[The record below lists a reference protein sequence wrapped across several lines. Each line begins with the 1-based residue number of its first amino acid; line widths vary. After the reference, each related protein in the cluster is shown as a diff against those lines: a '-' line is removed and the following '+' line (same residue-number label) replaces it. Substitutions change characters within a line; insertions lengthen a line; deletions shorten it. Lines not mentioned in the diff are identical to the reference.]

1 MKKYLFAAAALLL
14 ALSCSKNQNTPAQP
28 TTAPAFSWE
37 ANPGFELMEI
47 EEDMNSVITVSSTAG
62 VESFTVTF
70 STLPVELI
78 GILNTMISVA
88 DNKATSSKAG
98 VIDFISD
105 GGATAKLPS
114 VINPIGAGLK
124 GAKSA
129 SFNIGALITK
139 LCSGQI
145 LENGARFALDIA
157 VKDAEGQ
164 LTQKS
169 ATFKWT
175 SAPEIV
181 LNPNTSLISL
191 NQSEIDYDYTYSV
204 DAPGKI
210 AHVIISFSGKGD
222 GEPDPGIISLVKNYT
237 KADASIN
244 LAEMSKVAK
253 VFGLPSENIVGQTA
267 LQIDLSSLLLQLS
280 LSASKTG
287 SETMLNVEVKDQ
299 LGKVTTED
307 VCLRVE

>member
-1 MKKYLFAAAALLL
+1 MKKYLFAAAALIL
-14 ALSCSKNQNTPAQP
+14 ALSCSKNQNTPVQP
-28 TTAPAFSWE
+28 STAPAFSWE
-37 ANPGFELMEI
+37 ANAGFELMEI
-47 EEDMNSVITVSSTAG
+47 EEDMSSVIAVSSESGIA
-62 VESFTVTF
+62 SFTVTF

-98 VIDFISD
+98 VIDFVAD
-105 GGATAKLPS
+105 GGATSKLS
-114 VINPIGAGLK
+114 GVLTPIGAGLK

-129 SFNIGALITK
+129 SFDIGALITK
-139 LCSGQI
+139 LCYGQI
-145 LENGARFALDIA
+145 LENGSRFALDIA

-181 LNPNTSLISL
+181 LNPSASTISL
-191 NQSEIDYDYTYSV
+191 ESSELEYQYNV

-210 AHVIISFSGKGD
+210 AHVIISFTGNGD
-222 GEPDPGIISLVKNYT
+222 SEPDPGIIALVKNYT

-244 LAEMSKVAK
+244 LAEMPKVAK
-253 VFGLPSENIVGQTA
+253 VFGLPSDNIVGQTA
-267 LQIDLSSLLLQLS
+267 LQIDLSTLLLQLS
-280 LSASKTG
+280 LSASQTG
-287 SETMLNVEVKDQ
+287 SETILNVEVKDQ
-299 LGKVTTED
+299 LGKVT
-307 VCLRVE
+307 RVEVGLAN